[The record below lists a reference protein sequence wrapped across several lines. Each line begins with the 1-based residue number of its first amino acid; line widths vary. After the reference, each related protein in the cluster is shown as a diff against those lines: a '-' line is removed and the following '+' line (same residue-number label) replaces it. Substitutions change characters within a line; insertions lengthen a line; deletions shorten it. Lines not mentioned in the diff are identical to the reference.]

1 MNIIFD
7 NHKYAMRLTE
17 AGMSPALADIHVE
30 MTADIMR
37 ALQALDSRLQRAD
50 DKLAIFKSE
59 LEVKI
64 ADTRSDI
71 VKWVVSVGIL
81 QSSLIAALLL
91 RLT

>member
-1 MNIIFD
+1 MNITFD

-17 AGMSPALADIHVE
+17 AGMPPALAGIHVE

-37 ALQALDSRLQRAD
+37 ELQALDSRLQRTD
-50 DKLAIFKSE
+50 DKIAILKSE
-59 LEVKI
+59 IEAKI
-64 ADTRSDI
+64 ADIRTDI

-91 RLT
+91 KLI

>member
-1 MNIIFD
+1 MNITFD
-7 NHKYAMRLTE
+7 NHKYALRLTE

-37 ALQALDSRLQRAD
+37 ELQALDSRLQRTD
-50 DKLAIFKSE
+50 DKLAIFKAE
-59 LEVKI
+59 LEAKI
-64 ADTRSDI
+64 ADTRTDI

-81 QSSLIAALLL
+81 QSSLIAALLI